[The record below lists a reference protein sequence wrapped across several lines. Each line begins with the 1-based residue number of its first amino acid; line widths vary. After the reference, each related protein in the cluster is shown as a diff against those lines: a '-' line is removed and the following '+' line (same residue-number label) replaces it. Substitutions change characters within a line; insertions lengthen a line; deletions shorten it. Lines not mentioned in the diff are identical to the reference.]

1 MTSQRYEFESELFEW
16 RARVEKWVFAALPG
30 DVSAE
35 IRDVPRPRAGF
46 DSVKV
51 VVTLGG
57 SRWRTSIFPQ
67 SADGVYVVPVKRSVR
82 DAEGVDSGD
91 RVRLGIETLD

>member
-1 MTSQRYEFESELFEW
+1 VTAQRFEFESELFEW
-16 RARVEKWVFAALPG
+16 QARVEKWVFAALPD
-30 DVSAE
+30 DVSHE

-67 SADGVYVVPVKRSVR
+67 SAEGVYVVPVKRSVR
-82 DAEGVDSGD
+82 DAEGVDTGD
-91 RVRLGIETLD
+91 RVRIAVETLD